1 MLSRTTSVA
10 PASTSSPTATGM
22 ATTTAGDDGADQAGF
37 VLADA
42 MTYAVHLDEEPG
54 GARGRDDR
62 EAVVAKD
69 ESTLEFAEPFDLDDE
84 FAAVSND
91 SVAAR
96 TDLSDGERCRPGPG
110 S

>member
-1 MLSRTTSVA
+1 MG
-10 PASTSSPTATGM
+10 PATVTI
-22 ATTTAGDDGADQAGF
+22 
-37 VLADA
+37 V
-42 MTYAVHLDEEPG
+42 
-54 GARGRDDR
+54 
-62 EAVVAKD
+62 EALVAKG

-96 TDLSDGERCRPGPG
+96 TDLSDGEACRPGPG